1 MKTLLLLS
9 VLILLTACSA
19 KPHVVEITETINH
32 TGKNKI
38 SIVSHGWHT
47 GFVIPAQDIEN
58 KLPHLKQRFGNKP
71 FLEFG
76 WGDKGFYQAQEIT
89 AGLAIQAILWPTDS
103 IVHVVSL
110 PESPQEYFP
119 ASEVLDICLPD
130 QGYQALLQFI
140 TNSFYHDESG
150 NIVADVKGIY
160 GDSQFYQGEGDYYL
174 MNTCNKW
181 TAKGLQSAGMD
192 ISPMFKLTATS
203 VMNFIKSRIEMTQGE
218 FGLGYPYG
226 QQCHTSNQEHSL

>member
-1 MKTLLLLS
+1 MKTFLLLIIFVLLS
-9 VLILLTACSA
+9 ACSA
-19 KPHVVEITETINH
+19 KPHVVELPGPVDH

-38 SIVSHGWHT
+38 SIVSHSWHT
-47 GFVIPAQDIEN
+47 GFVIPANDIKN
-58 KLPHLKQRFGNKP
+58 KLPQLQQRFGDKP

-89 AGLAIQAILWPTDS
+89 AGLAIQAILWPTES
-103 IVHVVSL
+103 IVHVVAL
-110 PESPQEYFP
+110 PEPPQEYFP

-140 TNSFYHDESG
+140 ANSFYHDEAG
-150 NIVADVKGIY
+150 HIVPDVKGIY
-160 GDSQFYQGEGDYYL
+160 GDSQFYTGEGDYYL

-203 VMNFIKSRIEMTQGE
+203 VMNFIQSRIEMKRGKQE
-218 FGLGYPYG
+218 FDYG
-226 QQCHTSNQEHSL
+226 QVCR